1 MQKKIIWAFFI
12 SLLSTNATLHAQDLT
27 GIWQQIDDKTGSP
40 KALIEIQKDNN
51 GSFSGKIK
59 KITPRAGYTP
69 KEKCINCPAPYT
81 NKPIIGMQVISG
93 LKTEDQINYTNGKI
107 IDPVSGKF
115 YRLKGKISTNGK
127 KLFLRGYMGVSAVGR
142 SQTWLRVE

>member
-1 MQKKIIWAFFI
+1 MKTIFGIICIA
-12 SLLSTNATLHAQDLT
+12 LLSSSAIAQNIVGT
-27 GIWQQIDDKTGSP
+27 WRYIDDKTGEAKGLVKIEQQANGTYAGTAL
-40 KALIEIQKDNN
+40 KA
-51 GSFSGKIK
+51 
-59 KITPRAGYTP
+59 TPRAGYIP
-69 KEKCINCPAPYT
+69 KEFCTNCPAPYT